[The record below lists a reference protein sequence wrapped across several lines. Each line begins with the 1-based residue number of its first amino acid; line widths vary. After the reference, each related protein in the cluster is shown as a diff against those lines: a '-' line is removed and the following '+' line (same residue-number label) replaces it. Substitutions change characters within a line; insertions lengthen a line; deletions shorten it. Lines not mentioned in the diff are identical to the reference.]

1 MNPSAIFINRPVLS
15 SVVSILLLLFGFIGY
30 TYLGVREFPSVDP
43 PVVSVTTNYPGA
55 NADIIDA
62 QVTEPLEASISGIA
76 GIKNINSISSDG
88 RSTITVEFDLGIDM
102 DAAANDVRD
111 KVAGAVR
118 RLPPDVEPSIVN
130 KADADANPIM
140 AVLIQSNKRNLL
152 ELTQIGNDLFK
163 ERIQTIPGV
172 SEVSI
177 WGEKR
182 YAMKLLLDPS
192 KLAAYGLTPLDVR
205 NALNRENV
213 DLPSGVLEGRNAE
226 LTIRTLG
233 RLTTEEEFNELIIKG
248 DLNVPV
254 RLKDVGI
261 ARLLPENERA
271 ILRGDGAIPQIGVAV
286 TPQPGTNLIDIS
298 DAFREK
304 LKQIDK
310 ELPDDIVYK
319 ISFDVT
325 DNIRKGIKEVKDTVL
340 IAFGLVMLVIF
351 LFLRRWRTTL
361 IPVITIP
368 ISLIGTF
375 FIMYASGFSINILTL
390 LGIVLATG
398 LVVDDAIVVLENI
411 YKKIEDGI
419 PSKQA
424 AMEGSKE
431 IFFAVVSTTVTLVA
445 VFLPIIFLQGL
456 TGRLFREFGIVVAGA
471 VIISTIV
478 SLTLTPMLCA
488 QILTRKDKH
497 SGFYKWSERFF
508 NKMEAGYTST
518 LEKFMQI
525 RWVAFLIILLSAG
538 AIYWIGKGI
547 QSELAPMEDKGRLLI
562 RATAPEGTS
571 FEMMDEFN
579 MSLMRML
586 DTLPEKFNLLGVTSP
601 GFGASV
607 SINSSFVRFNM
618 VPPEERERTQQEMAD
633 WVTARLKNF
642 SMARTFVVQEQTIGG
657 GRFAGLPV
665 SFVIQATNFEK
676 LKDVLPQFMEKANMS
691 DKFSVVDLD
700 VKFNKPELT
709 VEIDR
714 NRATALGVSVQDV
727 SQTLQLLFGGQ
738 RFGYFI
744 FNGKQYQVI
753 GQADRQ
759 HREKPLD
766 LSSVNVRSNRNELIP
781 LDNIVMLSET
791 STPPQLYRYNRYVS
805 ATVSA
810 NPAPGVSLSQGIEE
824 MGRIADE
831 VLDDSFST
839 DLAGVSREF
848 MESSNSLLFAF
859 LLSLLLV
866 YLVLAAQFESF
877 RDPLIIMFTVPLAVT
892 GAIISLDIAGMTLN
906 IFSQIGIIVLVGIVT
921 KNGILIVEFAN
932 QQKDEGMDKMSA
944 VVKAAS
950 LRLRPILMTSLAT
963 ILGAVP
969 IAFALG
975 SGSTSR
981 TPMGTVIIGGLLFSL
996 ILTLY
1001 VIPAIYS
1008 YFTGNSKRI
1017 SLDDISNEA

>member
-15 SVVSILLLLFGFIGY
+15 SVISILIILFGVIGY
-30 TYLGVREFPSVDP
+30 LYLGVREFPSVDP
-43 PVVSVTTNYPGA
+43 PVVSVTTDYPGA

-76 GIKNINSISSDG
+76 GIKNITSISSDG
-88 RSTITVEFDLGIDM
+88 RSSITIEFDLSIDM

-118 RLPPDVEPSIVN
+118 RLPPDVEPSIVS
-130 KADADANPIM
+130 KADSDAQPIM
-140 AVLIQSNKRNLL
+140 AVLVQSNKRNLL

-172 SEVSI
+172 SQVNI
-177 WGEKR
+177 WGEKQ
-182 YAMKLLLDPS
+182 YSMKLLLDPI
-192 KLAAYGLTPLDVR
+192 KLAAYGLTPLDIR

-226 LTIRTLG
+226 LTIRALG
-233 RLTTEEEFNELIIKG
+233 RLTTEEEFNDLIIK
-248 DLNVPV
+248 DNLDNPV
-254 RLKDVGI
+254 RLRDVGV
-261 ARLLPENERA
+261 ASLRPLNERA
-271 ILRGDGAIPQIGVAV
+271 ILRGNGAIPQIGVAV
-286 TPQPGTNLIDIS
+286 TPQPGTNYIDIS
-298 DAFREK
+298 DAFKEK
-304 LKQIDK
+304 LAQIEK
-310 ELPDDIVYK
+310 ELPDDINYR
-319 ISFDVT
+319 ISFDIT
-325 DNIRKGIKEVKDTVL
+325 DNIRSGIKEVRDTIM

-361 IPVITIP
+361 IPVVTIP

-375 FIMYASGFSINILTL
+375 FIMYISNFSINILTL

-419 PSKQA
+419 PARQA
-424 AMEGSKE
+424 AFKGSQE
-431 IFFAVVSTTVTLVA
+431 IFFAVISTTVTLVA

-456 TGRLFREFGIVVAGA
+456 TGRLFREFGVVVAGA
-471 VIISTIV
+471 VIISTVV
-478 SLTLTPMLCA
+478 SLTLTPMLCG
-488 QILTRKDKH
+488 QVLTRKDKH

-508 NKMEAGYTST
+508 NKMESGYQTT
-518 LEKFMQI
+518 LQQFMKV
-525 RWVAFLIILLSAG
+525 RWFAFVVMGISIGL
-538 AIYWIGKGI
+538 IYWIGRGI
-547 QSELAPMEDKGRLLI
+547 QSELAPMEDKGRLI
-562 RATAPEGTS
+562 VRATAPEGTS
-571 FEMMDEFN
+571 FENMDAFN
-579 MSLMRML
+579 ISIMEML
-586 DTLPEKFNLLGVTSP
+586 DTLPERETLIGVTSP
-601 GFGASV
+601 GFGSSV

-618 VPPEERERTQQEMAD
+618 GPPNTRERSQFEIAD
-633 WVTARLKNF
+633 WVTSQLKNF
-642 SMARTFVVQEQTIGG
+642 PMARTFVVQEQTIGG
-657 GRFAGLPV
+657 GRNSGLPV
-665 SFVIQATNFEK
+665 SFVIQATNFDK
-676 LKDVLPQFMEKANMS
+676 LKSVIPQFMEATRNS

-727 SQTLQLLFGGQ
+727 AQTLQLLFGGV

-753 GQADRQ
+753 GQADRKN
-759 HREKPLD
+759 REKPLD
-766 LSSVNVRSNRNELIP
+766 LTTVNVRNNRGQLIP
-781 LDNIVMLSET
+781 LDNVVSLTET

-810 NPAPGVSLSQGIEE
+810 NPAPGVSLGQGIEE
-824 MGRIADE
+824 MERIADE
-831 VLDDSFST
+831 VLDDTFST
-839 DLAGVSREF
+839 DLAGISREF
-848 MESSNSLLFAF
+848 RESSNSLIFAF
-859 LLSLLLV
+859 LLSLVLV

-877 RDPLIIMFTVPLAVT
+877 RDPLIIMFTVPLAIT
-892 GAIISLDIAGMTLN
+892 GAIISLSIAGMTLN

-932 QQKDEGMDKMSA
+932 QIKETGTDKINA
-944 VVKAAS
+944 VVEAAT

-969 IAFALG
+969 IAMALG

-1008 YFTGNSKRI
+1008 YFTGKSKAMKN
-1017 SLDDISNEA
+1017 LQNEPI

>member
-15 SVVSILLLLFGFIGY
+15 TVVSIMLLLFGVIGY
-30 TYLGVREFPSVDP
+30 IYLGVREFPSVDP
-43 PVVSVTTNYPGA
+43 PVVSVTTNYVGA

-76 GIKNINSISSDG
+76 GIKNITSISSDG
-88 RSTITVEFDLGIDM
+88 RSSITVEFDLGIDM
-102 DAAANDVRD
+102 DDAANDVRD
-111 KVAGAVR
+111 KVSGAVR

-130 KADADANPIM
+130 KADADAQPIM
-140 AVLIQSNKRNLL
+140 AVLVQSKTRNLL

-163 ERIQTIPGV
+163 ERLQTIPGV
-172 SEVSI
+172 SQVSI

-182 YAMKLLLDPS
+182 YSMKLLMEPS

-205 NALNRENV
+205 NALARQNV
-213 DLPSGVLEGRNAE
+213 DLPSGVLEGREAE

-233 RLTTEEEFNELIIKG
+233 RLTTEQDFNELILRE
-248 DLNVPV
+248 DVEVPI
-254 RLKDVGI
+254 RLKDVGK
-261 ARLLPENERA
+261 AMLLPENERS
-271 ILRGDGAIPQIGVAV
+271 ILRGNGAFPMIGVAI
-286 TPQPGTNLIDIS
+286 TPQPGTNYIEIS

-304 LKQIDK
+304 LEQIDK
-310 ELPDDIVYK
+310 ELPDDIVYT
-319 ISFDVT
+319 ISFDIT
-325 DNIRKGIKEVKDTVL
+325 DNIRDGIKEVRDTIM

-361 IPVITIP
+361 IPVVTIP

-375 FIMYASGFSINILTL
+375 FIMYISDFSINILTL

-419 PSKQA
+419 PAKLA
-424 AMEGSKE
+424 AMQGSKE
-431 IFFAVVSTTVTLVA
+431 IFFAVISTTVTLVA
-445 VFLPIIFLQGL
+445 VFLPVIFLQGL

-478 SLTLTPMLCA
+478 SLTLTPMLCS
-488 QILTRKDKH
+488 QVLTRKDKH
-497 SGFYKWSERFF
+497 SGFYKWSEEFF
-508 NKMEAGYTST
+508 NKMEQGYTRT
-518 LEKFMQI
+518 LKQFMGV
-525 RWVAFLIILLSAG
+525 RWVAFLIVILAG
-538 AIYWIGKGI
+538 AAIYLVGSQL

-571 FEMMDEFN
+571 FDNMDEYN
-579 MSLMRML
+579 MAIMGMM
-586 DTLPEKFNLLGVTSP
+586 DTLPERANLIGVTSP
-601 GFGASV
+601 GFGSSV

-618 VPPEERERTQQEMAD
+618 VDVSERERSQGEIAD
-633 WVTARLKNF
+633 WMTEKLKEF
-642 SMARTFVVQEQTIGG
+642 PMARTFVIQEQTIGG

-665 SFVIQATNFEK
+665 SFVIQATNFDK
-676 LKDVLPQFMEKANMS
+676 LKEVLPEFMEKANQS
-691 DKFSVVDLD
+691 DLFSIVDLN

-714 NRATALGVSVQDV
+714 DRANALGVSVQDV
-727 SQTLQLLFGGQ
+727 AQTLQLLYGGQ

-744 FNGKQYQVI
+744 YKGKQYQVI
-753 GQADRQ
+753 GQAARQ
-759 HREKPLD
+759 YREKPVD
-766 LSSVNVRSNRNELIP
+766 LSTVNVRNTRGDLIP
-781 LDNIVMLSET
+781 LDNLIKLSET

-810 NPAPGVSLSQGIEE
+810 NPAPGVSLKEGIDE
-824 MGRIADE
+824 MQRISDE
-831 VLDDSFST
+831 VLDETYST

-859 LLSLLLV
+859 LLSLVLV

-892 GAIISLDIAGMTLN
+892 GAVISLYIAGMTLN

-932 QQKDEGMDKMSA
+932 QQKDQGKEKVHA
-944 VVKAAS
+944 VIEAAT
-950 LRLRPILMTSLAT
+950 LRLRPILMTSFAT
-963 ILGAVP
+963 VLGAMP

-981 TPMGTVIIGGLLFSL
+981 TPMGMVIIGGLLFSL

-1008 YFTGNSKRI
+1008 YFSGNTKRI
-1017 SLDDISNEA
+1017 SIDDESTPA